1 MLYLESHQIGK
12 KLRMSTGL
20 ENDLYL
26 VSPPNLWYLAALIQ
40 SSKNKWK
47 TMLDIAQKAKQ

>member
-20 ENDLYL
+20 KNDLYS
-26 VSPPNLWYLAALIQ
+26 VSPPKLWYLAALIQ

>member
-1 MLYLESHQIGK
+1 MLYLESYQPVK
-12 KLRMSTGL
+12 KLRTGL
-20 ENDLYL
+20 KIDLYL
-26 VSPPNLWYLAALIQ
+26 IFIPNTWYLAALIQ